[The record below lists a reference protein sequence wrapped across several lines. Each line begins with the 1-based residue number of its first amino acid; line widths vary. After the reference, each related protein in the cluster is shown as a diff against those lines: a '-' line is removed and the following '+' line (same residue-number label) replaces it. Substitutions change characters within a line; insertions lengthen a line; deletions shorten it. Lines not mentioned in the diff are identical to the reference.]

1 MDGTTGNK
9 NADYSYL
16 LQKFVI
22 HNTYQKTFF
31 LNSSSFVLRQ
41 YSSFQPKTP
50 EVLKKQKRKEKKRKM
65 RENKKFK
72 KRHCFTPKVSK
83 TFSKYTKKTVK
94 NGKEPI

>member
-1 MDGTTGNK
+1 
-9 NADYSYL
+9 
-16 LQKFVI
+16 
-22 HNTYQKTFF
+22 
-31 LNSSSFVLRQ
+31 
-41 YSSFQPKTP
+41 
-50 EVLKKQKRKEKKRKM
+50 M